1 MNTAATVRRTVT
13 ASFLPHAWTLR
24 ALGALAGAIAM
35 GFVASIKIPVP
46 WTPVPITLQTLALFI
61 GAATLGRHF
70 ATQMILW
77 YLGLGVIGLP
87 FFAGGASGWAVFMG
101 PTGGYLVGF
110 LLAAT
115 IIGYGQPR
123 VRGFWTQSL
132 LFAMASALLFTCG
145 FSWLAFSLKLTL
157 HQALWAGVIPFLPGD
172 LLKIL
177 IASFVLRSQARFSK
191 NSLHSY

>member
-1 MNTAATVRRTVT
+1 MNPSAILRRTET
-13 ASFLPHAWTLR
+13 ASFLRHAWALR
-24 ALGALAGAIAM
+24 ALGALTGAIAM
-35 GFVASIKIPVP
+35 GLIASIKIPVP

-77 YLGLGVIGLP
+77 YLGLGMVGLP

-110 LLAAT
+110 LVAAT
-115 IIGYGQPR
+115 IIGYGQPK
-123 VRGFWTQSL
+123 VRSFWTQGL
-132 LFAMASALLFTCG
+132 LFALASALLFTCG

-157 HQALWAGVIPFLPGD
+157 QQALWAGVIPFLPGD

-177 IASFVLRSQARFSK
+177 IASSVLRARAKFSK
-191 NSLHSY
+191 NSLYSY